1 MRLWVRVR
9 VNPAPSRACPAN
21 GRKGGCV
28 RGGGG
33 HTPHGG
39 EGKGRE
45 GKGEGEEGGGGGW
58 GGGYTPDVDRIT
70 KYTPTSHRVNPGS
83 AHSRACP
90 AKGRKGVCVNSGG
103 VNTRR

>member
-28 RGGGG
+28 RG
-33 HTPHGG
+33 
-39 EGKGRE
+39 
-45 GKGEGEEGGGGGW
+45 